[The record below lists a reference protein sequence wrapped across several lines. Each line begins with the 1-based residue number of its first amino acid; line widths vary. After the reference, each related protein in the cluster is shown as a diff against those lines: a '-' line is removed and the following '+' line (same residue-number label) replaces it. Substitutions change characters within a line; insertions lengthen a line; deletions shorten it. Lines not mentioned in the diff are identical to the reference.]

1 MKIWKKDTGFQ
12 FRNSDNCYG
21 EAFAETDASLDLAV
35 IEITGRYPDT
45 GYIYNDEAHEMA
57 YVSQGQGYF
66 KQKDGEWQQ
75 LDMGDVVYF
84 APGERVAWKSENMTI
99 VVPCSPQ
106 FDPDKHHE
114 EEV

>member
-1 MKIWKKDTGFQ
+1 MRIWQKGEGMQ
-12 FRNSDNCYG
+12 FRNSDGCYG
-21 EAFAETDASLDLAV
+21 EAFAEDATSLDLAV

-66 KQKDGEWQQ
+66 RQKGDEWRH
-75 LDMGDVVYF
+75 LNTGDVVYF
-84 APGERVAWKSENMTI
+84 APGERVAWKSDSMTI

-106 FDPDKHHE
+106 FDPAKHHE
-114 EEV
+114 EVV